1 MFGSRVRC
9 SARPFQRNVCVA
21 DAERWP
27 ASLNCGG
34 REGAQTKK
42 DYIPAAIVSRSQPIR
57 DVVPISGNEVAIFQ
71 VFKSTTMPSVSPV
84 FALKPTIQSYD
95 WGKRGSDSKVAQLA
109 SASSL
114 SGFNLDESAPYAEVS
129 INSARTTICINDIF
143 VLAVDGDTPQFAI
156 SCTFLQR
163 NPFRAP

>member
-1 MFGSRVRC
+1 
-9 SARPFQRNVCVA
+9 
-21 DAERWP
+21 
-27 ASLNCGG
+27 
-34 REGAQTKK
+34 
-42 DYIPAAIVSRSQPIR
+42 
-57 DVVPISGNEVAIFQ
+57 
-71 VFKSTTMPSVSPV
+71 MPSVSPV

-129 INSARTTICINDIF
+129 IDSAPRTTLCVNDVF
-143 VLAVDGDTPQFAI
+143 VLALDGDTPQIAI
-156 SCTFLQR
+156 ECTFLQR